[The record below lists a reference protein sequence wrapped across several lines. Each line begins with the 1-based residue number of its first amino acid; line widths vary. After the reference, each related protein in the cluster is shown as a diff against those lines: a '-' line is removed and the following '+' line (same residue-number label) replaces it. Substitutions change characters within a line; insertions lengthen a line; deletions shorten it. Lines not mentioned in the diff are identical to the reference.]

1 MGEIKDTSY
10 CERVA
15 AYYDADDEEARFI
28 PPYKNL
34 ERINTEYLLDRYVS
48 DKSEVLDCAAGTG
61 VYVDFFLKKGASV
74 TASDMS
80 HRARSITLTSA
91 TLWGKRNSSFRI
103 WAAVAV

>member
-48 DKSEVLDCAAGTG
+48 DKS
-61 VYVDFFLKKGASV
+61 
-74 TASDMS
+74 
-80 HRARSITLTSA
+80 
-91 TLWGKRNSSFRI
+91 
-103 WAAVAV
+103 